1 MVRPGRQRLR
11 TRSGAVD
18 LNELLQVRVGRVAHV
33 TAQTSGRLRVAIRVV
48 PRVKLSSLLLGSRA
62 FFVADFLI
70 EESKV
75 SKRTNYVTASTGK
88 GISLF
93 DRPAV
98 VARVVS
104 YLTLILIPLILLL
117 RLGDVAGT
125 GG

>member
-1 MVRPGRQRLR
+1 MVRPGRQRFR

-62 FFVADFLI
+62 FFVADLI

-104 YLTLILIPLILLL
+104 YLTLILISLILLL
-117 RLGDVAGT
+117 RLRDVAGT